1 MKTEHTLKKLAYIFA
16 LSLCVLMIVLFI
28 KSEPREAVFA
38 LFLAVLVH
46 EAGHIAA
53 LFLAGESIKG
63 ALFLPFGVLLRARF
77 SCSYLCEALI
87 YLAGPAAS
95 IISALAAFLF
105 VKSAPS
111 PSFALYYFVVSLGL
125 GLFNLCLLPGLDGR
139 CALGA
144 VLLCFCDDIGRVNSI
159 LRALE
164 GVFCALFFL
173 FFGGVWLATGE
184 LSYPMLMG
192 VLFIIRYICG

>member
-1 MKTEHTLKKLAYIFA
+1 MKTEHILKKPLYIFA

-111 PSFALYYFVVSLGL
+111 PSPLSERAARKEAEGL
-125 GLFNLCLLPGLDGR
+125 SKHIHQLRVGTLFGSEFKQTILKMMEQLEQCGR
-139 CALGA
+139 WRFSG
-144 VLLCFCDDIGRVNSI
+144 
-159 LRALE
+159 
-164 GVFCALFFL
+164 
-173 FFGGVWLATGE
+173 
-184 LSYPMLMG
+184 
-192 VLFIIRYICG
+192 